1 MVDQW
6 TGEWTEEKD
15 YGEYPKEKWCDYDY
29 MAAWIRE
36 QKYEPKTSMKNL
48 ITNIFLHYD
57 CEIEE
62 ESSSYN
68 TENGNFEGTYVEA
81 VQAYVTD
88 TGLSEF
94 DHEAQI
100 GVMEMKKYIVICYA
114 VHEKEIASHDTFD
127 NEDDAYAFLEKDA
140 QNIYEEEMNNANEED
155 KDSIDFTIR
164 DDGSAYLSSYGG
176 EYEWTWEVVEA

>member
-6 TGEWTEEKD
+6 TGKWTEEKD
-15 YGEYPKEKWCDYDY
+15 YSVYPKEKWCDYDY
-29 MAAWIRE
+29 MAVWIRE
-36 QKYEPKTSMKNL
+36 QKYEPKTSMENL

-94 DHEAQI
+94 DYEA
-100 GVMEMKKYIVICYA
+100 
-114 VHEKEIASHDTFD
+114 
-127 NEDDAYAFLEKDA
+127 
-140 QNIYEEEMNNANEED
+140 
-155 KDSIDFTIR
+155 
-164 DDGSAYLSSYGG
+164 
-176 EYEWTWEVVEA
+176 

>member
-15 YGEYPKEKWCDYDY
+15 YSTYPKEKWCDYDY

-36 QKYEPKTSMKNL
+36 QKYEPKTSMENL

-62 ESSSYN
+62 DSSSYN

-94 DHEAQI
+94 DYEA
-100 GVMEMKKYIVICYA
+100 
-114 VHEKEIASHDTFD
+114 
-127 NEDDAYAFLEKDA
+127 
-140 QNIYEEEMNNANEED
+140 
-155 KDSIDFTIR
+155 
-164 DDGSAYLSSYGG
+164 
-176 EYEWTWEVVEA
+176 

>member
-6 TGEWTEEKD
+6 TGKWTEEKD
-15 YGEYPKEKWCDYDY
+15 YSTYPKEKWCDYDC

-36 QKYEPKTSMKNL
+36 QKYEPKTSMENL

-68 TENGNFEGTYVEA
+68 AENGNFDGTYVEA

-94 DHEAQI
+94 DYEA
-100 GVMEMKKYIVICYA
+100 
-114 VHEKEIASHDTFD
+114 
-127 NEDDAYAFLEKDA
+127 
-140 QNIYEEEMNNANEED
+140 
-155 KDSIDFTIR
+155 
-164 DDGSAYLSSYGG
+164 
-176 EYEWTWEVVEA
+176 